1 MAELVKPW
9 NDGGSLSVAYDGD
22 GDGSA
27 IFSSDVAEGLD
38 REMIVVF
45 RDSGNTVAVERTV
58 KQVGMREVF
67 TGYDEDFITADGGTF
82 NVLKGEQE
90 PEAIIVENEG
100 YYPELVDQLVAR
112 YGYNYG
118 RIFSPMPFDG
128 NIILTG
134 YVNESVTG
142 KVAYIHIGNAGSRF
156 CIFLYSETYEETE
169 SCFCLS
175 DSTEN
180 KGYCSVYVL

>member
-1 MAELVKPW
+1 MNFNGFEITPQSGDAGANEI
-9 NDGGSLSVAYDGD
+9 SISVAAVNEGIDKVVEIDAISGD
-22 GDGSA
+22 KSA
-27 IFSSDVAEGLD
+27 RLTLIHE
-38 REMIVVF
+38 
-45 RDSGNTVAVERTV
+45 
-58 KQVGMREVF
+58 GMREVF
-67 TGYDEDFITADGGTF
+67 SCSDGEFILADGGTL

-90 PEAIIVENEG
+90 PEAIVVEYEG

-118 RIFSPMPFDG
+118 SGRLSPMPFDG

-134 YVNESVTG
+134 YANESVTG
-142 KVAYIHIGNAGSRF
+142 KVAYIHISDAGSRF
-156 CIFLYSETYEETE
+156 CIFLYSETYKENY

-180 KGYCSVYVL
+180 KGYCSVYAL